1 MAGGG
6 STVTRSDQMIWGTR
20 VGRSAHHAAHSPG
33 EAVAV
38 PATGAVATSAPA
50 SFSAPQGP
58 MASAGC
64 KTVVDR
70 ANAMLASA
78 VRLREAVAEQG
89 GTLRDPANRRL
100 SGPQLL
106 ERVTPALEA
115 VAGELDRFERALAAT
130 GRLWTGASCKP
141 PRVRLGRSGLHGGE
155 DDHIG
160 PVVASG
166 GVEVP
171 ATGDQPQRGVRVG

>member
-1 MAGGG
+1 
-6 STVTRSDQMIWGTR
+6 
-20 VGRSAHHAAHSPG
+20 
-33 EAVAV
+33 
-38 PATGAVATSAPA
+38 
-50 SFSAPQGP
+50 
-58 MASAGC
+58 
-64 KTVVDR
+64 VVDR

-141 PRVRLGRSGLHGGE
+141 LESGWAGQ
-155 DDHIG
+155 
-160 PVVASG
+160 VCMVAK
-166 GVEVP
+166 
-171 ATGDQPQRGVRVG
+171 TITLDR